1 MMCIVV
7 FVGGLLDAKN
17 AQVTG
22 ESKNF
27 KGPLER
33 KKKEPSEPKSERNEQ
48 NDEHGSFS
56 AFPGVEQLV
65 F

>member
-1 MMCIVV
+1 MCMIV

-27 KGPLER
+27 EGPKGG
-33 KKKEPSEPKSERNEQ
+33 KKHIGRGAPSQETGQ
-48 NDEHGSFS
+48 
-56 AFPGVEQLV
+56 
-65 F
+65 

>member
-1 MMCIVV
+1 MCIVV

-17 AQVTG
+17 AQVMG

-33 KKKEPSEPKSERNEQ
+33 KKSERSEPRSERNEQ
-48 NDEHGSFS
+48 SDEHGSFS
-56 AFPGVEQLV
+56 SFLGVEKEV